1 MSGQTNREQ
10 PDDLDDDFI
19 IEDAPVNDLE
29 DLFQS
34 GPAAA
39 KQKKGSD
46 TPDASDVLFQATDPA
61 AAQFEGR
68 PEFAES
74 GSGRWPGHE
83 LQPGDIG
90 IPVEGKEDPL
100 TADDGIDTEQELEVI
115 GDDGQV
121 RAPAAGDESFV
132 IDEGQIAGA
141 TAGDEGG
148 AAGETDNPYITGEQ
162 PEVPVEE
169 GWEPVAATPG
179 RVADDEATLGT
190 VDEEQPAEAEAEPEP
205 ALVGA
210 EEIYAEAQAEPVGR
224 VVGAPLRRRRLFA
237 LLPSAAAAAV
247 VLAAGTVV
255 VLRPEWL
262 GLHFQPQLVER
273 VQVAR
278 PALEV
283 RVPKPPMPVAGAE
296 GPSPSPSPTPDD
308 PQPQPS
314 DPGPE
319 NHVPLPGN
327 PPGNP
332 TTPTDP
338 TPPPTQ
344 VGKSPAPGTG
354 RMLPAGENLL
364 IGDFTPRNDTD
375 TSWLNV
381 KLGTKAFAQLHN
393 GNFFVGSVKA
403 VSANAVV
410 LHVGSSDAQK
420 TTSEVTLPRSD
431 VERITALDSQE
442 YQELQQATTGSLRLT
457 NNNRLVGTILKSV
470 ADDYYVLQMRSDRIV
485 VPKKTAKLITSNSE
499 QLKFAPDSEN
509 DDEEQWLHEVAARQ
523 LRQIASGQ
531 VAAPGLESRPSSLPP
546 SPINRPAT
554 APPRSAPPK
563 PATSATQTAPSTR
576 PAAPIRP
583 ANGQKR

>member
-1 MSGQTNREQ
+1 MSGQTNGEQ

-29 DLFQS
+29 DLFQA

-39 KQKKGSD
+39 KPKKGSEA
-46 TPDASDVLFQATDPA
+46 PDASDVLFQAGDPA
-61 AAQFEGR
+61 DAQFEGR

-74 GSGRWPGHE
+74 SSGRWPGHE
-83 LQPGDIG
+83 LQPDDIG
-90 IPVEGKEDPL
+90 IPVEGREDPL

-121 RAPAAGDESFV
+121 HAPAAGDESFV

-141 TAGDEGG
+141 T
-148 AAGETDNPYITGEQ
+148 GESDNPYITGEQ

-190 VDEEQPAEAEAEPEP
+190 VDEEQAAEAEQEP

-210 EEIYAEAQAEPVGR
+210 GGGEEIYAEAQAEPAGR
-224 VVGAPLRRRRLFA
+224 LVGAPQRRHRLFA
-237 LLPSAAAAAV
+237 LLPSAAAASV

-278 PALEV
+278 PAVEV
-283 RVPKPPMPVAGAE
+283 RVPKPPMPAAGAV
-296 GPSPSPSPTPDD
+296 GTSPVPKPVDV
-308 PQPQPS
+308 QPQPS

-319 NHVPLPGN
+319 NHVPQPGN
-327 PPGNP
+327 PSDNP
-332 TTPTDP
+332 PTPTTDP

-344 VGKSPAPGTG
+344 VGKAGSG
-354 RMLPAGENLL
+354 RMLPVGENLL
-364 IGDFTPRNDTD
+364 VGDFTPRSDTD

-381 KLGTKAFAQLHN
+381 KLGTKAFAQLRN

-410 LHVGSSDAQK
+410 LHVGSSDATTQK
-420 TTSEVTLPRSD
+420 TTSEVTLPRTE

-470 ADDYYVLQMRSDRIV
+470 ADDFYVLQMRSDRIV
-485 VPKKTAKLITSNSE
+485 VPKKTAKLITSNNE

-509 DDEEQWLHEVAARQ
+509 DDEEAWLHEVAARQ
-523 LRQIASGQ
+523 LRLLAAGQAAST
-531 VAAPGLESRPSSLPP
+531 GLESRSSALP
-546 SPINRPAT
+546 SPSNRPAT
-554 APPRSAPPK
+554 SPPRSAPPK
-563 PATSATQTAPSTR
+563 PATSATQAPPSTR

>member
-29 DLFQS
+29 DLFQP
-34 GPAAA
+34 GHAAA
-39 KQKKGSD
+39 KPKKGSD
-46 TPDASDVLFQATDPA
+46 TPDASDVLFQAGDPA

-74 GSGRWPGHE
+74 SSGRWPGHE
-83 LQPGDIG
+83 LQPADIG

-141 TAGDEGG
+141 TAGQVDG
-148 AAGETDNPYITGEQ
+148 ADGESENPYITGEQ

-190 VDEEQPAEAEAEPEP
+190 VDEEQAAEADAEQEP

-210 EEIYAEAQAEPVGR
+210 GGGEEIYAEVEAEPAGR
-224 VVGAPLRRRRLFA
+224 LVGAPQRRHRLFA

-278 PALEV
+278 PAVEV
-283 RVPKPPMPVAGAE
+283 RVP
-296 GPSPSPSPTPDD
+296 
-308 PQPQPS
+308 
-314 DPGPE
+314 
-319 NHVPLPGN
+319 
-327 PPGNP
+327 
-332 TTPTDP
+332 
-338 TPPPTQ
+338 
-344 VGKSPAPGTG
+344 
-354 RMLPAGENLL
+354 
-364 IGDFTPRNDTD
+364 
-375 TSWLNV
+375 
-381 KLGTKAFAQLHN
+381 
-393 GNFFVGSVKA
+393 
-403 VSANAVV
+403 
-410 LHVGSSDAQK
+410 
-420 TTSEVTLPRSD
+420 
-431 VERITALDSQE
+431 
-442 YQELQQATTGSLRLT
+442 
-457 NNNRLVGTILKSV
+457 
-470 ADDYYVLQMRSDRIV
+470 
-485 VPKKTAKLITSNSE
+485 
-499 QLKFAPDSEN
+499 
-509 DDEEQWLHEVAARQ
+509 
-523 LRQIASGQ
+523 
-531 VAAPGLESRPSSLPP
+531 
-546 SPINRPAT
+546 
-554 APPRSAPPK
+554 
-563 PATSATQTAPSTR
+563 
-576 PAAPIRP
+576 
-583 ANGQKR
+583 